1 MIKEKLMKFIPLFI
15 FILALIITRWVK
27 NVTDNNSSFKYYDYY
42 NIASNQEEI
51 KEKLVYDSYFIRF
64 TNLNNYSDEID
75 MNNIQELLQ
84 YYKEN
89 ITKNKSKEFIDYR
102 NEYGFC
108 INKRDF
114 IDSFKELFNKDISS
128 LYSDLES
135 VDFVYLKKNTIC
147 FNDKEKVDDDFEF
160 VIVKSVSI
168 QDRNNIVLNLYR
180 YNVDIDEQDDENI
193 LKDKIN
199 NVIKNNKI
207 EEFNNDFIDIY
218 SGEIEEKEIK
228 FKELN
233 RGKYFKYQLVS
244 ISSR

>member
-27 NVTDNNSSFKYYDYY
+27 NVTDNNSSFKYYNYY

>member
-27 NVTDNNSSFKYYDYY
+27 NVTDNNSSFKYYNYY

-193 LKDKIN
+193 LKNKIN

>member
-27 NVTDNNSSFKYYDYY
+27 NVKDNNSSFKYYDYY

>member
-27 NVTDNNSSFKYYDYY
+27 NVTDNNSSFKYYNYY

-147 FNDKEKVDDDFEF
+147 FNDKEKVDDGFEF

-207 EEFNNDFIDIY
+207 KEFNNDFIDIY

>member
-27 NVTDNNSSFKYYDYY
+27 NVTDNNSSFKYYNYY

-64 TNLNNYSDEID
+64 TNLNNYSNEID